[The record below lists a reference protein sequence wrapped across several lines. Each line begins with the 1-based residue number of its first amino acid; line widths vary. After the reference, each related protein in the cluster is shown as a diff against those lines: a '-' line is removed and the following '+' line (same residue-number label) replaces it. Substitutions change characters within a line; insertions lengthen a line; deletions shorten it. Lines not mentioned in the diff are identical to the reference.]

1 MKKNLLFVVGAVCS
15 VVACPAIGAYNC
27 YQIAQ
32 SSEYLCNGALS
43 QYQIT
48 GVRPSLDMLGGGM
61 TMPGCA
67 SSDYFECWA
76 YTSGSNTVYVPWY
89 DCDSC
94 MAGYTR
100 KSTTAQMGGCGNAR
114 YYYCEENCTG
124 CSNCTSD
131 TTWSAT
137 GTAGYEK
144 KVTRTCSCNT
154 CNASTSY
161 RCAAG
166 YYGSSTNGTSGCARC
181 PSSGGVY
188 GTSAAGSTAITS
200 CYIPSGTSMTDSVG
214 TYEYTSNCYYSE

>member
-1 MKKNLLFVVGAVCS
+1 MNKKILMGAFGVLLFIDGGSSYAVE
-15 VVACPAIGAYNC
+15 VANCLGSACFAGTPVNSIPSNCANYTQYCYSGNTMVYNC
-27 YQIAQ
+27 TQC
-32 SSEYLCNGALS
+32 S
-43 QYQIT
+43 
-48 GVRPSLDMLGGGM
+48 
-61 TMPGCA
+61 
-67 SSDYFECWA
+67 
-76 YTSGSNTVYVPWY
+76 
-89 DCDSC
+89 
-94 MAGYTR
+94 AGY
-100 KSTTAQMGGCGNAR
+100 KLDGGTVEVDGCSNAIQANG
-114 YYYCEENCTG
+114 CILDCTG

-166 YYGSSTNGTSGCARC
+166 YYGSSTNGTSGCTRC